1 MGPPKFDP
9 RKWERAA
16 KDVQVPADEAWGW
29 TTVIPQGSAYPSG
42 SITTR
47 CVRSTGWE
55 TPFHVDEAAKPSLSL
70 TRFAPTPMLSARF
83 DPHADP
89 SLRDQSQHRGAGIM
103 ADAKAKAWLNQQ
115 ANSGPFAVDRRFVN
129 GSWLYQTSYL
139 YKSQPVPDRRYLEMH
154 TRRPITQSKKVT
166 YSRSKST
173 AQIVRLIAQKVGERS
188 TSNAVASRGVTKMH
202 PLRAFMSKDREKKGY
217 LTPSEVRG
225 ALETW
230 NITLVHDD
238 LDRLIDAFR
247 MPDLELK
254 GTTRP
259 PTGGGLNPEGT
270 TTSTTDEEP
279 RFDYKS
285 FVSTLDSLINVH
297 PLGGHAGNSWGWK
310 S

>member
-89 SLRDQSQHRGAGIM
+89 SLRDHSQHRGGGGIM

-139 YKSQPVPDRRYLEMH
+139 YKSLPVPDRRYLEMH
-154 TRRPITQSKKVT
+154 MRRPITQSKKVT

-230 NITLVHDD
+230 NITLLHDD

-247 MPDLELK
+247 SDTFPDPGSLQHP
-254 GTTRP
+254 RP
-259 PTGGGLNPEGT
+259 
-270 TTSTTDEEP
+270 STPKPFRTQAVSSILGP
-279 RFDYKS
+279 RPQNLSKPKQS
-285 FVSTLDSLINVH
+285 PAS
-297 PLGGHAGNSWGWK
+297 
-310 S
+310 

>member
-1 MGPPKFDP
+1 
-9 RKWERAA
+9 
-16 KDVQVPADEAWGW
+16 
-29 TTVIPQGSAYPSG
+29 
-42 SITTR
+42 
-47 CVRSTGWE
+47 VRSTGWE

-139 YKSQPVPDRRYLEMH
+139 YKSQPVPDRFALPDSFRQLLCRTSLPFSASLLVHPPIYLSLTFSLTRIFRAVSTSLLMSISHAFTCRRYLEMH

-202 PLRAFMSKDREKKGY
+202 PLRAFMSKDREKKVEIRNN
-217 LTPSEVRG
+217 SIR
-225 ALETW
+225 
-230 NITLVHDD
+230 
-238 LDRLIDAFR
+238 ID
-247 MPDLELK
+247 PIQC
-254 GTTRP
+254 RP
-259 PTGGGLNPEGT
+259 I
-270 TTSTTDEEP
+270 
-279 RFDYKS
+279 RIKS
-285 FVSTLDSLINVH
+285 IRIESSH
-297 PLGGHAGNSWGWK
+297 
-310 S
+310 